1 MLLVITEKKDQLEP
15 FAKANDPQAKQVN
28 PNFWIANS
36 NILNTELH
44 LVCASGHLTSL
55 VDPEKYDKAWG
66 DRSNYQNLPIFPEHY
81 QFEVTNKGNRA
92 LLKQIKEEAKK
103 AEGIILAT
111 DPDVEGETIG
121 RLALSKVPGAEKKLK
136 YRLWNSSLTINASRK
151 AFQNLLNP
159 DEKASLYQVGLT
171 RQKSDWL
178 VGINI
183 SRVAGIKLRQNGYSG
198 AWSVGRVQ
206 TPTLALVVQN
216 DLAIKNFKTKSY
228 WEIKAKYGETEF
240 TLNPH
245 CKFDDKTVAEEKV
258 GTLSKSIVIKD
269 IKKTHKRVA
278 SPKLFKLSG
287 VQKEAAERWGY
298 TPSEVMQSIEEMYLK
313 GIMGYPRTDSQVISI
328 DEFNILKDNLAQYKS
343 ALGMDFETPNLEPR
357 SRFVVD
363 SSKISGHPALVPT
376 ENIPELRE
384 LSDQKRNI
392 YKLITKRAILQFA
405 PDFEY
410 DETLIEAQDIY
421 DETIE
426 WSLSGKKITKDGW
439 HALAQKKDHDAVI
452 PEFREGQII
461 EVTPNLVQKMTTKP
475 KRYTEGQLIDSVL
488 GKYKLGT
495 EATKADILDTLI
507 DKRKYIKKNKKGEL
521 FPTEQ
526 GLVLYEFMQGTMY
539 VDPEMTSNWEHN
551 LTFIE
556 KNKLTS
562 QEFIEHVEDNIR
574 NTIEEYRNKK
584 VELSIEPNGSK
595 VGIEELP
602 RVIECPFCKKGHLV
616 LVTGENRN
624 GKWNMYGCS
633 RDTCKKSVPFKIAGY
648 QLSLDDLEKLS
659 QTGQTDKIDK
669 FIGKSGKPFSAW
681 LIKKGSKV
689 NFKFK

>member
-15 FAKANDPQAKQVN
+15 FAKANDPHAKQVN
-28 PNFWIANS
+28 SNFWIANS

-44 LVCASGHLTSL
+44 LVCASGHLTGL
-55 VDPEKYDKAWG
+55 VDPEKYDKALG
-66 DRSNYQNLPIFPEHY
+66 DRSNYENLPIFPEHY
-81 QFEVTNKGNRA
+81 QFEVTSKKNRA
-92 LLKQIKEEAKK
+92 LLKQIKEESKK
-103 AEGIILAT
+103 ADGIILAT

-121 RLALSKVPGAEKKLK
+121 RLALSKAPGALKKLK

-159 DEKASLYQVGLT
+159 EEKASLYQVGLT

-216 DLAIKNFKTKSY
+216 DLAIKNFKSEPY
-228 WEIKAKYGETEF
+228 WEIKARAGNFEF
-240 TLNPH
+240 SRTPGY
-245 CKFDDKTVAEEKV
+245 KFEDHSVAQDELDS
-258 GTLSKSIVIKD
+258 LSKSVVINH
-269 IKKTHKRVA
+269 INRKRKRIEA
-278 SPKLFKLSG
+278 PKLFKLSG
-287 VQKEAAERWGY
+287 VQKEAAALWGY
-298 TPSEVMQSIEEMYLK
+298 SPKEVMQSIEEMYLK

-357 SRFVVD
+357 NRFVVD
-363 SSKISGHPALVPT
+363 PSKISGHPALVPT
-376 ENIPELRE
+376 ENIPDLNE

-392 YKLITKRAILQFA
+392 YQLITQRAILQFA
-405 PDFEY
+405 SDFEY
-410 DETLIEAQDIY
+410 DETKIEAVDVNHKNVIWQ
-421 DETIE
+421 TI
-426 WSLSGKKITKDGW
+426 GKKVVNSGW
-439 HALAQKKDHDAVI
+439 HELVKKQDQDVVL
-452 PEFREGQII
+452 PNLEEGQRLNILPI
-461 EVTPNLVQKMTTKP
+461 LVQKMTTKP
-475 KRYTEGQLIDSVL
+475 KRYTQGQLIDSVL

-526 GLVLYEFMQGTMY
+526 GLILYKFMQGTMY

-556 KNKLTS
+556 KKKLTS
-562 QEFIEHVEDNIR
+562 QEFVKHVEDNIK
-574 NTIEEYRNKK
+574 NTIEEYRNKE
-584 VELSIEPNGSK
+584 VDLSIEPNSSK
-595 VGIEELP
+595 VAIEEIP
-602 RVIECPFCKKGHLV
+602 KVIECPFCKKGHLI
-616 LVTGENRN
+616 LVNGENSK
-624 GKWNMYGCS
+624 GKWHMYGCS
-633 RDTCKKSVPFKIAGY
+633 NDSCKKSIPFKLSNY

-659 QTGQTDKIDK
+659 RYGKTDEIDK
-669 FIGKSGKPFSAW
+669 FLGKNGKPFSAY
-681 LIKKGSKV
+681 LIKKGSKIT
-689 NFKFK
+689 FKFK